1 MEIEQLQDGLINLKT
16 VLEEIEKID
25 IKESAVTK
33 NVKKIKIKVLK
44 ELKLRK
50 IDELEEL
57 EKR

>member
-1 MEIEQLQDGLINLKT
+1 MEIEQLQDGLINLET

-50 IDELEEL
+50 IYELEEL

>member
-1 MEIEQLQDGLINLKT
+1 MEIEQLKDGLINFKI
-16 VLEEIEKID
+16 VLEQIEKID
-25 IKESAVTK
+25 IKESTITK

-50 IDELEEL
+50 IYELEEL

>member
-50 IDELEEL
+50 IYELEEL

>member
-1 MEIEQLQDGLINLKT
+1 MEIEQLKDGLINFKI
-16 VLEEIEKID
+16 VLEQIEKID
-25 IKESAVTK
+25 IKESTITK

>member
-1 MEIEQLQDGLINLKT
+1 MEIEQLQDDLINLKT

-50 IDELEEL
+50 IYELEEL